1 MFLSEKINRLKVARD
16 VISRTG
22 HSLALG
28 CLHRY
33 VGGIGSGQHLRM
45 SVAILL
51 ALSRDFNSPE
61 VQVGAFERL
70 FPYFK
75 HQKKNLII
83 LSDMGVARVVA
94 DNRRVRPDVPLLRGS
109 HPAGGAD
116 AVAASSLLPRASSQ
130 EPEQVPQ
137 RPHNHPRPRAA
148 RFVVRF

>member
-61 VQVGAFERL
+61 VQVREILFLFEV
-70 FPYFK
+70 
-75 HQKKNLII
+75 Q
-83 LSDMGVARVVA
+83 
-94 DNRRVRPDVPLLRGS
+94 
-109 HPAGGAD
+109 
-116 AVAASSLLPRASSQ
+116 
-130 EPEQVPQ
+130 
-137 RPHNHPRPRAA
+137 
-148 RFVVRF
+148 